1 MSNAHRARVAN
12 AINLN
17 NSDIDFCEFEGKLW
31 ITYSW
36 GNQQGIEHL
45 AEAVY
50 DGSEAEFLRGWF
62 AD

>member
-1 MSNAHRARVAN
+1 MSDPQRTRVAN
-12 AINLN
+12 AVDIN
-17 NSDIDFCEFEGKLW
+17 NSDIDFCEFHGQLR

-45 AEAVY
+45 AEAMY

-62 AD
+62 PE